1 MKDEKNRFFC
11 DVWYRRE
18 IDLIVKM
25 SYFIFNHFEILVS
38 HCEIHQWYSLSR
50 RGFCLYENVW
60 NKHNCINFNS
70 HAGSNA
76 INPPRT
82 FIIIIL
88 FILFS
93 SLA

>member
-1 MKDEKNRFFC
+1 MVKDEKNRFC

-38 HCEIHQWYSLSR
+38 HCEIHWYSLSR

-60 NKHNCINFNS
+60 NKHNCITFNS

-76 INPPRT
+76 IYLPRT

-93 SLA
+93 SIA